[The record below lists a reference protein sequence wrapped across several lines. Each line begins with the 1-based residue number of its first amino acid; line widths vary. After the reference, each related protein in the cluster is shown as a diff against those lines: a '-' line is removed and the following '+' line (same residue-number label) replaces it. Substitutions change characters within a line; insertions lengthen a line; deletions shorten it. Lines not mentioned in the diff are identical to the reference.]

1 MSAPECTCGWPATAP
16 ESKGHCFKCHEE
28 VHEFHALDHFRMF
41 HPDVYETLSR
51 WPDGEVVTVFESI
64 EPEDFEELK

>member
-1 MSAPECTCGWPATAP
+1 
-16 ESKGHCFKCHEE
+16 
-28 VHEFHALDHFRMF
+28 MF